1 MKGEGVELFFQEYLD
16 GIHGKLASE
25 IKVCIISLHNT
36 PQGMCRTLPSLVTL
50 KKINELNYLCTTV
63 LKICDIVATQARNA
77 VLLNVLTYGVACEV
91 QGNLILII
99 QYLNG
104 KINYLELDDTNHNI
118 NNLRYQLLGG

>member
-1 MKGEGVELFFQEYLD
+1 MEYMGNLRQRLRFALSRYIILRKGCD
-16 GIHGKLASE
+16 
-25 IKVCIISLHNT
+25 C
-36 PQGMCRTLPSLVTL
+36 TLPSLVTL
-50 KKINELNYLCTTV
+50 KKINELNDLCTTV

-104 KINYLELDDTNHNI
+104 EINYLELVDTNHNI
-118 NNLRYQLLGG
+118 KNLRYQLLGG